1 MKAILTNP
9 PGGGVEIAD
18 IKLRIE
24 EGLKLRT
31 LRTGICGTDKEI
43 VEGRL
48 SFARPEIGE
57 KLVLGH
63 EALAVIEDPGS
74 SVTFRKGDIVVP
86 MVRRPGKCKMCRLG
100 RQDYCEDGDFV
111 EAGIR
116 GRDGFMREEFYDK
129 EKFLVKVEDKSIED
143 LAVLTEPLKNV
154 MKMVE
159 IFNFQK
165 LRIPTYCDDSTMSCK
180 NLYVFG
186 TGTEGLL
193 ISAVF
198 KTMGLN
204 VIAVNRHPPRETVAK
219 FLDSNNITYLDTSR
233 EPISSYVKKFPMDF
247 AIDAVGSMDVM
258 RDISLNISR
267 NGIVI
272 LFGTSGQLPSSN
284 YEFLGNLV
292 DYNVAVVGS
301 VDGAKIHY
309 SEAIQFITNY
319 GRKMGFGRLITG
331 IYSPEETNIF
341 TQNEKDEIKKVIN
354 WS

>member
-1 MKAILTNP
+1 MKAILTTP
-9 PGGGVEIAD
+9 PKGGVKITD
-18 IKLRIE
+18 IKLRE
-24 EGLKLRT
+24 EKGLKLRT

-48 SFARPEIGE
+48 DFARTEIGNE
-57 KLVLGH
+57 LVLGH
-63 EALAVIEDPGS
+63 EALAVVEDAGES
-74 SVTFRKGDIVVP
+74 NEFKKGDIVVP
-86 MVRRPGKCKMCRLG
+86 MVRRPGNCKMCRLG

-116 GRDGFMREEFYDK
+116 GRDGFMREEFYDN
-129 EKFLVKVEDKSIED
+129 EKFLVKVNDRSIAD

-165 LRIPTYCDDSTMSCK
+165 NRIPTYCDDSTLKCK

-198 KTMGLN
+198 KTMGIN
-204 VIAVNRHPPRETVAK
+204 VIAVNRHPANETVAK
-219 FLDSNNITYLDTSR
+219 FLEINDINYLDTSN
-233 EPISSYVKKFPMDF
+233 ESLSSYSKKYKMDF
-247 AIDAVGSMDVM
+247 AIDAVGSMDIM
-258 RDISLNISR
+258 RDISLNISN
-267 NGIVI
+267 NGISI
-272 LFGTSGQLPSSN
+272 LFGTSGQMPSSN

-292 DYNVAVVGS
+292 DKNIVVIGS
-301 VDGAKIHY
+301 VDGAKVHY
-309 SEAIQFITNY
+309 EEAIEFISNY
-319 GRKMGFGRLITG
+319 GRKRSLDKLITG
-331 IYSPEETNIF
+331 IYKPEETSIF
-341 TQNEKDEIKKVIN
+341 TNKEKGEIKKVIQ